1 MNVLKKTLEQGILD
15 KAQQTFQKY
24 LNEVFGQNVLKDS
37 LILSEQRFNHV
48 IILFLFFIIH

>member
-24 LNEVFGQNVLKDS
+24 LNEVFEQNVLKDS